1 MFYITAVIKT
11 DFHTYFYRTI
21 VLKKGTGNPLLDT
34 GILRTEDREQKTED
48 RKTLLPVSLKREGPR
63 VRGAWDAEGLPTEW

>member
-1 MFYITAVIKT
+1 MLYITAMIKT

-34 GILRTEDREQKTED
+34 NVLQDEWVKDKGEKNAGSLVPSI
-48 RKTLLPVSLKREGPR
+48 LKRGSD
-63 VRGAWDAEGLPTEW
+63 VRDFNDF